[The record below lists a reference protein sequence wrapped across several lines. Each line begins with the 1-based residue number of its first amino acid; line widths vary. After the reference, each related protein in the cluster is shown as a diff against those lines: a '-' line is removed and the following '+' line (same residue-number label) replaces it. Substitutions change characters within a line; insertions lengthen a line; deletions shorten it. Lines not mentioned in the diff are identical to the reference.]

1 MSTISPT
8 STADRLEKLWQALQA
23 AQQLQN
29 DRLCFGIDHV
39 DIYVEGIDGNWLE
52 NWAEDKRVHLRQWLQ
67 NIFDAGW
74 QSIESLLVG
83 EEDNLALVFRT
94 AGIKRGKYIDLG
106 IRLDSRDVAL
116 IVTIKPEEAK
126 TIGILLQVRSI
137 TNDTY
142 LPDNL
147 QLRLLDNDGEILYE
161 VTARSADNVIQIE
174 FEGELGEEFTVQI
187 ALGDLCVTE
196 DFLI

>member
-39 DIYVEGIDGNWLE
+39 DIYVEGVEGNWLE

-67 NIFDAGW
+67 NIFETDW
-74 QSIESLLVG
+74 QRIEEILNVENQNTALL
-83 EEDNLALVFRT
+83 LKT
-94 AGIKRGKYIDLG
+94 AGIKRGKFIDLE
-106 IRLDSRDVAL
+106 IRLDGRDVAL
-116 IVTIKPEEAK
+116 IAIIKQAEEK
-126 TIGILLQVRSI
+126 IGILLQLHS
-137 TNDTY
+137 TNHEIY
-142 LPDNL
+142 LPENL
-147 QLRLLDNDGEILYE
+147 QLSLLSKDGDILQE
-161 VTARSADNVIQIE
+161 VSARSADKVIQV
-174 FEGELGEEFTVQI
+174 ELDGKHGEEFSTQI
-187 ALGDLCVTE
+187 TLGDVTATE